1 MSQCDSPDL
10 SLKLAPIFQKHGRDP
25 TKVLQIL
32 REVQDTAHCIC
43 GQSIDL
49 IAEHLN
55 LPRVRVAGVAGF
67 YSFLAGGQ
75 ACGEYRVLFSDNITD
90 HMLGK
95 AELMDYFS
103 KKLWL
108 EPGKVSEDGLVSVD
122 STSCTGM
129 CDQGP
134 AALVNGMPLTNLD
147 ENCLDLICEL
157 IRSRKPVAE
166 WPPML
171 FEVQDNILRKDVL
184 LGEAFEPGAALK
196 ATLARGAR
204 ETWTEMDKS
213 NLRGRGGAG
222 FKTASKWSFCHAA
235 IAEEEGHVVCDIGD
249 RAERIMVCNAD
260 EGEPGTF
267 KDRVLLNSYADLVF
281 EGMTVGARVVGA
293 WRGFLYL
300 RGEYSYLLDKL
311 EGVLQRRREQGLL
324 GKNIL
329 GEQGFDFD
337 IEIHLGAGAYI
348 CGEESAL
355 IESLEGKRGRPR
367 NRPPFP
373 VTHGYLGYP
382 TVVDNVETFACAA
395 KIALHGGEWFAGMGT
410 AQSAGTKILSISGDC
425 ERRGIYEYPFGTT
438 IRQILKD
445 CGAEDPYAVQVS
457 GPSGTTISWKEF
469 DRKIAFEDLAT
480 AGAFMIFKR
489 GRDLFQ
495 MARNFSHFFAHESCG
510 FCTPCRVGTTL
521 MQRIMDKIDGGH
533 GTASDL
539 EEMKNL
545 GQLLKT
551 MSHCGLG
558 TSAAN
563 PVLDTLNKF
572 PDIYEQKLKAL
583 AFEPAFDLDG
593 ALATARRITGRDD
606 KEAHLGAES

>member
-1 MSQCDSPDL
+1 MPLCDTPKL
-10 SLKLAPIFQKHGRDP
+10 TQLLAPIFEKHGRDP

-32 REVQDTAHCIC
+32 REVQESTHCIC
-43 GQSIDL
+43 NDAIDK
-49 IAEHLN
+49 IAEHLDV
-55 LPRVRVAGVAGF
+55 PRVRVAGVAGF
-67 YSFLAGGQ
+67 YSFLSEGR
-75 ACGEYRVLFSDNITD
+75 ACGEYRLLFSDNITD
-90 HMLGK
+90 RMLGK
-95 AELMDYFS
+95 QELMAYFC
-103 KKLWL
+103 KKMWI
-108 EPGKVSEDGLVSVD
+108 EPGKLSEDGLLLVD

-134 AALVNGMPLTNLD
+134 AALINGLPLTNLD
-147 ENCLDLICEL
+147 ENCLDLMCEL
-157 IRSRKPVAE
+157 IRDHKPVAE
-166 WPPML
+166 WPAML
-171 FEVQDNILRKDVL
+171 FEIKDNILRKDVL
-184 LGEAFEPGAALK
+184 LGDEFEPGAGIK

-204 ETWTEMDKS
+204 ATWTEMDKS

-235 IAEEEGHVVCDIGD
+235 IAEEEGHVVCDIGE
-249 RAERIMVCNAD
+249 RANRVIVCNAD

-293 WRGFLYL
+293 RRGFLYL
-300 RGEYSYLLDKL
+300 RGEYRYMLDKL
-311 EGVLQRRREQGLL
+311 EAVLQRRREQGLL
-324 GKNIL
+324 GTAIC
-329 GEQGFDFD
+329 GVEGFDFD

-373 VTHGYLGYP
+373 VTHGYLGQP

-395 KIALHGGEWFAGMGT
+395 KIALNGGDWFAAMGT
-410 AQSAGTKILSISGDC
+410 PQSTGTKLLSISGDC
-425 ERRGIYEYPFGTT
+425 ERRGIYEYRFGTT
-438 IRQILKD
+438 IREILKD
-445 CGAEDPYAVQVS
+445 CGAEDAYAVQVS

-469 DRKIAFEDLAT
+469 DRKIAFEDLGT
-480 AGAFMIFKR
+480 AGAFMIFNR
-489 GRDLFQ
+489 SRDVFQ

-521 MQRIMDKIDGGH
+521 MKRIMDKIDGGH

-545 GQLLKT
+545 GHLMKT

-572 PDIYEQKLKAL
+572 PDAYERKLKAL

-593 ALATARRITGRDD
+593 ALSVARRITGRDD
-606 KEAHLGAES
+606 SEAHLRAES